1 MLAIDNKDKKETE
14 KAIVDKWL
22 IEHFRNK
29 LKMAITLVAKLNRPL
44 TLYSKIL
51 EESEDSAKEIIM
63 LHTQRY
69 ITVQIFVRGGFIP
82 TTLQE
87 QQIFT
92 IDKFISW
99 VIEKRRDREIILQCL
114 EALEKEYVI
123 IIK

>member
-44 TLYSKIL
+44 ILYSKIL
-51 EESEDSAKEIIM
+51 EENEDSAKELIM

-82 TTLQE
+82 TTFQE
-87 QQIFT
+87 QHIFT

-99 VIEKRRDREIILQCL
+99 VIEKRKDREIILQCL
-114 EALEKEYVI
+114 EALEKEYMI

>member
-29 LKMAITLVAKLNRPL
+29 LKMAVALVTKLNRPL
-44 TLYSKIL
+44 TLYSKTL
-51 EESEDSAKEIIM
+51 EESEDSAEEIIV
-63 LHTQRY
+63 LQTQKY
-69 ITVQIFVRGGFIP
+69 ITVQIFARGGFIP
-82 TTLQE
+82 TTFQE
-87 QQIFT
+87 QRIFT

-99 VIEKRRDREIILQCL
+99 VMEKRKSKEIILQCL
-114 EALEKEYVI
+114 EVLEKEYVI